1 MSILICVFAL
11 LNGVFSII
19 RVNENF
25 LNFYAHEDA
34 FARYQITYG
43 LESICFTG
51 AMWFYSI
58 TYYQTARDIKRL
70 MQYKSPPVSDVP
82 QERTP
87 IVESDDKFSSGN
99 GLGSEKDPRRM
110 IGKFHHQVFVFG
122 VGQKDGTVMVY

>member
-1 MSILICVFAL
+1 M
-11 LNGVFSII
+11 NGVFSII

-25 LNFYAHEDA
+25 LDFYAHEDG

-70 MQYKSPPVSDVP
+70 MQYNSPPVSDNP
-82 QERTP
+82 QERAP
-87 IVESDDKFSSGN
+87 IVESDDKLLSSKRKTKRLIFN
-99 GLGSEKDPRRM
+99 WLIFALLI
-110 IGKFHHQVFVFG
+110 IGEVLILVSVINQNVT
-122 VGQKDGTVMVY
+122 GTF